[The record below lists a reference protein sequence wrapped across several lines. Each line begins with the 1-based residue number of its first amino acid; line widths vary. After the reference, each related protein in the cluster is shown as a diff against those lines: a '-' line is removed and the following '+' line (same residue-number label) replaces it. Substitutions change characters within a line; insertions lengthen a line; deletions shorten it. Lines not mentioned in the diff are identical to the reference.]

1 MVKRTF
7 FKVGNGLFAVEQ
19 NDACQMVYDC
29 GGENQSLIIAA
40 VNRANIQGIISLL
53 FISHYDN
60 DHVNGLKYLLTNY
73 KVKYVFLPMLEPL
86 VTVIAM
92 SRLVPGSNS
101 YIFISDPV
109 GYVHHL
115 SPDTQVKFV
124 EPTET
129 EYNDSI
135 SIELDGLDKVP
146 EVLHNNTII
155 HANIWKFILFN
166 RRVLTRQEQT
176 QYLQN
181 LHLPSTA
188 SVGDIIQSLLVNNG
202 KRNTLKFALRGIFTR
217 QELANLNDYSMVVW
231 SGSTKSANFRDG
243 CLYTGDYNAKKY
255 LPDLHTVYKS
265 VLNNTAVIVIPH
277 HGSVNNFDAQLPIKG
292 CEHVISAANP
302 PYINRN
308 RVNPRR
314 VTNWLCSNGY
324 SCKTTLFND
333 VTI

>member
-1 MVKRTF
+1 
-7 FKVGNGLFAVEQ
+7 
-19 NDACQMVYDC
+19 
-29 GGENQSLIIAA
+29 
-40 VNRANIQGIISLL
+40 
-53 FISHYDN
+53 
-60 DHVNGLKYLLTNY
+60 
-73 KVKYVFLPMLEPL
+73 
-86 VTVIAM
+86 M

-124 EPTET
+124 EPNET
-129 EYNDSI
+129 EYNDSR
-135 SIELDGLDKVP
+135 SIGLDDLDKVP

-155 HANIWKFILFN
+155 HANSWKFILFN
-166 RRVLTRQEQT
+166 RRILTRQEQT

-202 KRNTLKFALRGIFTR
+202 KSNTLKSALRGIFTR

-231 SGSTKSANFRDG
+231 SGSTSKDG

-255 LPDLHTVYKS
+255 LPDLQTVYKS

-302 PYINRN
+302 PYKNRN
-308 RVNPRR
+308 RVNP
-314 VTNWLCSNGY
+314 TNVINQLCSNGY
-324 SCKTTLFND
+324 NLQTTRFHDITL
-333 VTI
+333 